1 MKQKIMKA
9 LVTGGTRGAGLEM
22 VKRFSQLEIPTIFTG
37 RNESEIKKVESEI
50 PRTKGLALDLAN
62 PLTVNQLTDDIKTNH
77 PDVNILIHNAG
88 YLSTHG
94 KESLEHLQKLFMVNS
109 ISPIQITQ
117 ELLPNII
124 SQKEGHVIFF
134 SPPYRID
141 EKVRYLTPYMQSKL
155 AQTTYMKSLSYLL
168 RDKPI
173 SVNSIWTHFPLW
185 TDAIRLRRVGR
196 REQCMHPSIMTS
208 MIEQIIFEENPS
220 TFKGHELMDKQ
231 YLPEKNI
238 NLSTFQL
245 GDDLEPLDSLFLTRL
260 KKS

>member
-1 MKQKIMKA
+1 MKA

-22 VKRFSQLEIPTIFTG
+22 VKRFSQLDIPTIFTG
-37 RNESEIKKVESEI
+37 RKDSEIKKIESEI
-50 PRTKGLALDLAN
+50 PQTKGFALDLAN
-62 PLTVNQLTDDIKTNH
+62 PSTVNQLTNEIKTNH

-88 YLSTHG
+88 YLSTHH
-94 KESLEHLQKLFMVNS
+94 KESLEHVQKLFMVNT

-117 ELLPNII
+117 ELLPNLI
-124 SQKEGHVIFF
+124 SQKEGHVVFF

-155 AQTTYMKSLSYLL
+155 AQTTYMKSVSYLL

-173 SVNSIWTHFPLW
+173 SVNSIWTYFPLW
-185 TDAIRLRRVGR
+185 TDAIRLRGVGR
-196 REQCMHPSIMTS
+196 REQCMHPSIMAS
-208 MIEQIIFEENPS
+208 MIEQIIHEENPT
-220 TFKGHELMDKQ
+220 TFKGHELIDKH

-245 GDDLEPLDSLFLTRL
+245 GAELEPLDSLFLKRL
-260 KKS
+260 KKT